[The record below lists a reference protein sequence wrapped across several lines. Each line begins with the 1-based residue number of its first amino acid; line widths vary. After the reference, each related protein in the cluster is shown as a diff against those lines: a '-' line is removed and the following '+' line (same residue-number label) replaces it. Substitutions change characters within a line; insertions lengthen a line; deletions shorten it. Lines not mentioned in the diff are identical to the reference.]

1 VTRSLSLKKKSGL
14 VALILGKT
22 GGGKGT
28 ISNKML
34 QNFPMFQHLSS
45 GDVLRH
51 HVKDRTPVGLKAKE
65 FMDSG
70 DLVPDD
76 VMIKLLVEDCKAL
89 LEPPD
94 GDSSSAKS
102 LLLDGFPRT
111 LEQAIALE
119 KSMHVDFVINLD
131 IPTDTIVV
139 RLSDRWIHPGSGR
152 VYSYGYKPPKVPE
165 KDDIT
170 GEPLEQ
176 REDDKPENIRRRL
189 RAYDEATLPMVD
201 YYANKGILKT
211 FAGTK
216 SDVIYI
222 NVRQWLEEV
231 MA

>member
-1 VTRSLSLKKKSGL
+1 M
-14 VALILGKT
+14 GKP

-28 ISNKML
+28 ISNKIL
-34 QNFPMFQHLSS
+34 NNFPQFQHLSS

-51 HVKDRTPVGLKAKE
+51 HVKEKTPVGMKAKE
-65 FMDSG
+65 YMESG
-70 DLVPDD
+70 ELVPDD

-94 GDSSSAKS
+94 GNPDNAKS

-131 IPTDTIVV
+131 IPTETIIM
-139 RLSDRWIHPGSGR
+139 RLSDRWIHPPSGR
-152 VYSYGYKPPKVPE
+152 VYSYGYRPPKVPE

-170 GEPLEQ
+170 GEPLDQ
-176 REDDKPENIRRRL
+176 REDDKPESIRTRL
-189 RAYDEATLPMVD
+189 DAYDEATLPMID
-201 YYANKGILKT
+201 YYVNQGLLKS

-222 NVRQWLEEV
+222 RVRQWLEEILD
-231 MA
+231 